1 MAARRS
7 RPRQLASEPEPAA
20 PRRPRM
26 ADIQAQAEDA
36 HDPDAAVDRD
46 DADVDAESG
55 ADLLARE
62 LGAQVIEEIPHQ

>member
-1 MAARRS
+1 
-7 RPRQLASEPEPAA
+7 
-20 PRRPRM
+20 M
-26 ADIQAQAEDA
+26 ADIKAEADEV

-62 LGAQVIEEIPHQ
+62 LGAQVIEEIPHS

>member
-1 MAARRS
+1 
-7 RPRQLASEPEPAA
+7 
-20 PRRPRM
+20 M
-26 ADIQAQAEDA
+26 ADIQAEPEDV

-55 ADLLARE
+55 AELLARE